1 MDAHNSQP
9 VTFKL
14 EWCKKCAI
22 CVEFC
27 PRKALVV
34 GSKDYPEL
42 ARPDACTY
50 CRLCEIICP
59 DFAVTVAQRPK
70 RAGAQED

>member
-1 MDAHNSQP
+1 MGEDKGQP

-14 EWCKKCAI
+14 EWCKKCGI

-27 PRKALVV
+27 PRKALAM
-34 GSKDYPEL
+34 GGKEYPEL
-42 ARPDACTY
+42 SQPDACTY

-59 DFAVTVAQRPK
+59 DFAVTVAQRPSK
-70 RAGAQED
+70 AVAQED